1 MRTASRKGIRVGLYP
16 RMGLG
21 NAEDGLSAFSPN
33 KDGTTLYVYPQLLLQ
48 VVSIQILSQTYL
60 IIGLMSHTLTVDMYR
75 VRWCV
80 ARWARR

>member
-16 RMGLG
+16 CMGLG
-21 NAEDGLSAFSPN
+21 NAKDGPSAFSPN
-33 KDGTTLYVYPQLLLQ
+33 KDGTALYVPVPTTLN
-48 VVSIQILSQTYL
+48 SNSSQTYL
-60 IIGLMSHTLTVDMYR
+60 IIGLMSRTLTVDMYR